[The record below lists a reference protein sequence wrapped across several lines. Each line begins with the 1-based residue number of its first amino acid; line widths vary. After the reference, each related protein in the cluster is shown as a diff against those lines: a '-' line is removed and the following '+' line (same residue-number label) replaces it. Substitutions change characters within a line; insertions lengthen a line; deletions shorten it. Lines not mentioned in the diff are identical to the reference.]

1 MQSLQDDLD
10 KEQSGKEAAE
20 KRVQAW
26 EAQLSEE
33 YEKTRQAKAICKS
46 LQESLS
52 LNESEIAGLE
62 KSEVALGAANKRAQQ
77 LEGLLAQVKNN
88 QADQQVSISDVFF
101 CMHVVR
107 SMAAHGRSCRLASTC
122 AQLLVSCG
130 YTHCRACC
138 KLVPY

>member
-1 MQSLQDDLD
+1 MQYLQDD

-33 YEKTRQAKAICKS
+33 YEKTRQANATCKS
-46 LQESLS
+46 LQERLR
-52 LNESEIAGLE
+52 LKEIECTGLKKSEIAGLK

-101 CMHVVR
+101 CN
-107 SMAAHGRSCRLASTC
+107 
-122 AQLLVSCG
+122 
-130 YTHCRACC
+130 ACC
-138 KLVPY
+138 A